1 MKPHP
6 SSAIL
11 SIIILLIN
19 FGVLSAQNGQP
30 HASSSHAQVISE
42 QTHDNVQAPESE
54 SHGSMGAE
62 LPLWSVI
69 PFIGILLSIAVFP
82 LVAPHFWHHHY
93 GKVSLFWALLLG
105 VPFVSAYGSE
115 AIHAIL
121 HTYLLEYIP
130 FIILLWA
137 LFTVSG
143 GILVKGAP
151 AGTPMAN
158 LILLIIGTFLASWIG
173 TTGASMVLIRPL
185 IRMNN
190 FRKSKM
196 HLVLFFIFLVSNIGG
211 SLTPL
216 GDPPLFLGFLN
227 HVPFFWTFNL
237 FKEMIFVAV
246 ILLTLFFL
254 VDYYMFRKEG
264 WHDRLR
270 IKSHD
275 VKAPLEDIELV
286 LKEEVTFENSS
297 QGVPRTKKLKMEVLG
312 LVNIIFLLGVV
323 GGVLF
328 SGFADLGE
336 ANIFGVHVA
345 TASLM
350 RDGFLVLMG
359 LLSLKFTPWKY
370 RKGNE
375 FTWFPIVEVGKL
387 FAGIFMTMIPALVML
402 RAGAEGKLGFI
413 IEAVKQPREYF
424 WITGILSSFLDNAP
438 TYLTFL
444 NTALGQFYPGGNPY
458 DTVPLLIAN
467 QELYL
472 VAISIGAVF
481 FGAMTY
487 IGNAPNFM
495 VRSIAEE
502 AKISMPSFFGYMLYS
517 VPILGLIFLLVTYI
531 FL

>member
-1 MKPHP
+1 MKAHLYSPV
-6 SSAIL
+6 
-11 SIIILLIN
+11 LLIIA
-19 FGVLSAQNGQP
+19 FLLSTTVLFAQTDIQHNSNHQTQP
-30 HASSSHAQVISE
+30 LTE
-42 QTHDNVQAPESE
+42 QTQEGIHQTANE
-54 SHGSMGAE
+54 SHSDLGAG

-69 PFIGILLSIAVFP
+69 PFIGILLSIAIFP

-93 GKVSLFWALLLG
+93 GKISLFWGLLLG
-105 VPFVSAYGSE
+105 VPFVFAYGSE
-115 AIHAIL
+115 AVHAIL

-130 FIILLWA
+130 FIILLWS

-151 AGTPMAN
+151 VGTPLAN
-158 LILLIIGTFLASWIG
+158 LVLLIIGTFLASWIG

-190 FRKSKM
+190 YRKSKM

-237 FKEMIFVAV
+237 FDEMIFVAV
-246 ILLTLFFL
+246 ILLALFFL
-254 VDYYMFRKEG
+254 VDYYMFKKEG
-264 WHDRLR
+264 WDDKLQ
-270 IKSHD
+270 IKSHHIGI
-275 VKAPLEDIELV
+275 PLEDIEVILE
-286 LKEEVTFENSS
+286 EEVTFKNSS
-297 QGVPRTKKLKMEVLG
+297 QNPRTRKLKMEVLG
-312 LVNIIFLLGVV
+312 LVNIIFLLGIVC
-323 GGVLF
+323 GVLF
-328 SGFADLGE
+328 SGFAHLGE

-345 TASLM
+345 VASLM

-359 LLSLKFTPWKY
+359 LLSLKFTPWEY

-402 RAGAEGKLGFI
+402 RAGVEGKLGFI
-413 IEAVKQPREYF
+413 IEAVKAPWEYF
-424 WITGILSSFLDNAP
+424 WTTGILSSFLDNAP

-444 NTALGQFYPGGNPY
+444 NTALGQFHPSGKPV
-458 DTVPLLIAN
+458 DTVPRLIAE

-502 AKISMPSFFGYMLYS
+502 AKIPMPSFFGYMLYS
-517 VPILGLIFLLVTYI
+517 APILGLIFLLVTYV